1 MTHIAVKLTI
11 KRADDSIY
19 WVEHF
24 NSVTE
29 QERWLA
35 EEMTRP
41 YWDPTY
47 TTEVEVTETE
57 VILL

>member
-1 MTHIAVKLTI
+1 MIVISVKLTI
-11 KRADDSIY
+11 KRSDDTVY
-19 WVEHF
+19 WVEFF
-24 NSVTE
+24 NSVAA
-29 QERWLA
+29 QERWLS

-57 VILL
+57 VVLP